1 MACTGFYIA
10 LTWWTVGGLSGF
22 IPKLH
27 HCRLGMRP
35 GSELKVCS
43 FHFSVQSYSD
53 FHDDLF
59 PNTAGGEPA
68 MTAQQW
74 FEGANEKVSALSQLD
89 LLGPPSLYLCAEIME
104 RVRGSK

>member
-1 MACTGFYIA
+1 MC
-10 LTWWTVGGLSGF
+10 GLSGF

-35 GSELKVCS
+35 GLELTACS

-59 PNTAGGEPA
+59 PNTAGGEAA

-89 LLGPPSLYLCAEIME
+89 LLGPPSFCICVL
-104 RVRGSK
+104 K